1 MYARIAQRTTPA
13 RAAGGRKA
21 VSSPEGDEGM
31 ATAEYA
37 VGTVAAAG
45 FAGIL
50 WKILTSEWVVELIK
64 AIFSKAFSMSFL

>member
-1 MYARIAQRTTPA
+1 MYARFAKRTTPA
-13 RAAGGRKA
+13 KAIVSRKA
-21 VSSPEGDEGM
+21 RISPEGDDGM

-50 WKILTSEWVVELIK
+50 WKILTSEWVVELLK
-64 AIFSKAFSMSFL
+64 ALFSKAFDMSFL